1 MINERLYIE
10 MWPVLDHH
18 WLRTNSLPPVEVAI
32 QSCWSLAR
40 TTLGATLCS
49 RVLSLIRLY
58 SFLGPGNK
66 LTVPSPQAR
75 DGPSRFSSSC
85 PTR

>member
-18 WLRTNSLPPVEVAI
+18 WLRTNSLLPVEVVI
-32 QSCWSLAR
+32 QSCWPLTR
-40 TTLGATLCS
+40 TTFGATLGS

-66 LTVPSPQAR
+66 LTAPCPQAR
-75 DGPSRFSSSC
+75 DGPSRFSPSH
-85 PTR
+85 PNR